1 MRQESAVID
10 QTPHAPSVHEAS
22 PPVGFPDAPGVRSVG
37 WSDISGAL
45 RQGVGDFLAA
55 PLFGLFFGGVF
66 AVGGWAL
73 LACVAVWD
81 TPWAILPLAIAFP
94 LLGPFAAVGLY
105 EVSRRLTTGEPLN
118 WSEVLTVVLRQKD
131 RQLAWMGFVTL
142 FIFWMWAYQV
152 RLLLA
157 LFLGFASF
165 SSFDGLMTAVL
176 TTENGLTFLAVG
188 TVIGAIL
195 SLGLFS
201 VTVISMPLLVDRDYD
216 IITAIVT
223 SVTAVRRSPIVM
235 LAWGACVTLAML
247 AAMAPAFLGLFVVL
261 PILGHAT
268 WRLYERAIVRV

>member
-1 MRQESAVID
+1 MID

-165 SSFDGLMTAVL
+165 SSFDGFMTAVL